1 MIRQQVDIDEM
12 QFGLIPEYGT
22 TNTIFILRQLQEKY
36 LAKKIALIILAFVDL
51 EKSFDWVPR
60 YVVQWALTEL
70 GVEEWFVKIVDSM
83 YSNTQ
88 SRVRVNGIFSDDFNQ
103 DSVLVLQELLSR
115 EIRSGWSEELLYA
128 NDLAIVK
135 HLRAWKGNWSLGK
148 EHGSQNHWE

>member
-1 MIRQQVDIDEM
+1 M

-22 TNTIFILRQLQEKY
+22 TSTIFILRQLQEKY

-88 SRVRVNGIFSDDFNQ
+88 SRVRVNGIFSDDFDQ
-103 DSVLVLQELLSR
+103 DSVGVAGTT
-115 EIRSGWSEELLYA
+115 I
-128 NDLAIVK
+128 
-135 HLRAWKGNWSLGK
+135 
-148 EHGSQNHWE
+148 